1 MNLYII
7 CKEIKSIYKKHL
19 KTSKMALSRNMRN
32 LVDDFSTK
40 RTQIKN
46 RDGGKQNIGCLIQ
59 VKGQKCVLCD
69 WLQPI

>member
-7 CKEIKSIYKKHL
+7 WKEIQDIYNKHL

-69 WLQPI
+69 WLQPV